1 MQKIKAMLND
11 FINNR
16 KTYFVL
22 EQFWTLLFYSVL
34 IENKIVFEE
43 WITPFYNTYY
53 NNQEKDMDE
62 NPVFSAKSVR
72 TGRIIRIVQS
82 NDEQDIFDSWDDNFD
97 GNDELVIY
105 LTWSNKNI
113 ENAKSLISSWL
124 KNTIL
129 R

>member
-1 MQKIKAMLND
+1 
-11 FINNR
+11 
-16 KTYFVL
+16 
-22 EQFWTLLFYSVL
+22 
-34 IENKIVFEE
+34 
-43 WITPFYNTYY
+43 
-53 NNQEKDMDE
+53 MDE

-82 NDEQDIFDSWDDNFD
+82 NDEQDIFDSWEDNFD
-97 GNDELVIY
+97 GNDDLVIY

-129 R
+129 C

>member
-34 IENKIVFEE
+34 IENKIAFEE
-43 WITPFYNTYY
+43 WITPFYNTYFI
-53 NNQEKDMDE
+53 NQEKDMDE

-82 NDEQDIFDSWDDNFD
+82 NDEQDIFDSWEDNFD

-129 R
+129 C

>member
-11 FINNR
+11 FIDNR

-34 IENKIVFEE
+34 IENKIAFEE

-97 GNDELVIY
+97 WNDELVIY